1 MINIRAMEQQDRAFV
16 YSTMLKGLFFGCE
29 LYSQIEPKAFYDNY
43 SKVVDA
49 LLDSSEVRVA
59 VLAETPDVIL
69 GYSITNGPILHWV
82 FVKKAWRGQGI
93 AKQLVGTITTV
104 THLTKPGQAIKI
116 KKQLTFNP
124 FVLGGNNENN

>member
-1 MINIRAMEQQDRAFV
+1 MIQIRGMQQEDRAFV

-49 LLDSSEVRVA
+49 LLDRSEIRVA

-82 FVKKAWRGQGI
+82 FVKKAWRNQGI
-93 AKQLVGTITTV
+93 AKQLVGQITAV
-104 THLTKPGQAIKI
+104 THLTKPGQSIKI
-116 KKQLTFNP
+116 KKGLTYNP
-124 FVLGGNNENN
+124 FLL